1 MNTIPKDPYA
11 DALLL
16 NVKTLQS
23 GAVIKRDAYADGLL
37 HYVHDEA
44 IRAIL
49 PVDEEATDKAVT
61 GNGEDGK
68 D

>member
-1 MNTIPKDPYA
+1 MNNIPRDAYA

-16 NVKTLQS
+16 NVKLLKS

-37 HYVHDEA
+37 NYVHDEA
-44 IRAIL
+44 ITAKL
-49 PVDEEATDKAVT
+49 PVDEEAPDKTVT

-68 D
+68 E